1 MTKQEILDRV
11 DKMIVDQ
18 HEHIKWLES
27 HRLGKIGKF
36 FMPDENR
43 TIDVLIY
50 KNNVILEYLKKT
62 KIEYE
67 NSDIN
72 LF

>member
-1 MTKQEILDRV
+1 MTKEEILDRV

-27 HRLGKIGKF
+27 QRLGKIGKF
-36 FMPDENR
+36 FMPDANR
-43 TIDVLIY
+43 TIDAFID
-50 KNNVILEYLKKT
+50 KNNVMLESLKKT

-67 NSDIN
+67 NSDID